1 MGILIILIFRM
12 KLSVITINY
21 NNADGLCKTIE
32 SVVNQTY
39 NDYEYIVIDGGSTDG
54 SVDIIKKYADK
65 ITYWVSESDKGIYN
79 AMNKGVAVAHGEY
92 CQFLN
97 SGDYLYNN
105 RVYDDVMR
113 RGLTADICTGD
124 TLFVGGKMFPSPEN
138 ITLEYFIEGT
148 LSHPSSFIKKELL
161 IKEPY
166 DESLKIASDRKF
178 FMKEC
183 IINNASYKKYEII
196 VAVFDITGIS
206 SVNHE
211 VRAKE
216 NRLILEELIPKRIIT
231 DYYKFIG
238 KTNDYFNLFYT
249 LYNTP
254 KCWTY
259 YNLNLLITKIILF
272 NKSWIKQFK
281 FHS

>member
-1 MGILIILIFRM
+1 M
-12 KLSVITINY
+12 KLSVIAINY
-21 NNADGLCKTIE
+21 NNVEGLKHTIE
-32 SVVNQTY
+32 SVISQTY
-39 NDYEYIVIDGGSTDG
+39 KDFEYIIIDGGSTDG
-54 SVDIIKKYADK
+54 SFDIIKKYADK

-79 AMNKGVAVAHGEY
+79 AMNKGVSVAHGEY

-105 RVYDDVMR
+105 RVYDDVMKE
-113 RGLTADICTGD
+113 GLTADICTGD
-124 TLFVGGKMFPSPEN
+124 TLFVGGKMFPSPQN
-138 ITLEYFIEGT
+138 ITLEYFIRGT

-166 DESLKIASDRKF
+166 DESLKISSDRKF

-183 IINNASYKKYEII
+183 IINNASYKKYKII

-206 SVNHE
+206 SVNYE

-216 NRLILEELIPKRIIT
+216 NELILEELIPKRIIA

-259 YNLNLLITKIILF
+259 YNLNLLITKIVLF